1 VDLEYVCPFIKDPNP
16 STHLIEKLG
25 DPLQS
30 MNIDQPVVNIL
41 LFCKINLILKT
52 YLFSALN
59 CADTG
64 QDKKTEYSSSCRR
77 DSALS

>member
-1 VDLEYVCPFIKDPNP
+1 MYQHPKQKQKTCGPGICPFIKDPHP

-41 LFCKINLILKT
+41 LFL
-52 YLFSALN
+52 
-59 CADTG
+59 
-64 QDKKTEYSSSCRR
+64 
-77 DSALS
+77 

>member
-1 VDLEYVCPFIKDPNP
+1 MYQQPQTKQNLVDLEYVCPFIKDPNP

-41 LFCKINLILKT
+41 LF
-52 YLFSALN
+52 FF
-59 CADTG
+59 
-64 QDKKTEYSSSCRR
+64 
-77 DSALS
+77 

>member
-1 VDLEYVCPFIKDPNP
+1 MYQHPKQKQKTWGPGICPFIKDPHP

-41 LFCKINLILKT
+41 LFFENQ
-52 YLFSALN
+52 F
-59 CADTG
+59 
-64 QDKKTEYSSSCRR
+64 
-77 DSALS
+77 